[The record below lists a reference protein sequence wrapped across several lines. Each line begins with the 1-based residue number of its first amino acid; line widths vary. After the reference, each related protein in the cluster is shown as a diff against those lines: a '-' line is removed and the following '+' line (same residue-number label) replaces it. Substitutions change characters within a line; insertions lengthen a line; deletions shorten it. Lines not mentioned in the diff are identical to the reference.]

1 MISTAAVDA
10 EICPY
15 WRLAAT
21 RGNQHSQEITNAL
34 IVKRIAAGLGASRG
48 RINARCNGPL
58 HSRLAFAAVR
68 KIDPPVPTEFRV
80 LFTGYVG
87 ERVASTVSFVRDGA
101 LRVIV
106 DPGM

>member
-48 RINARCNGPL
+48 RINATCNGPV

-68 KIDPPVPTEFRV
+68 KIDPPVPDEVCV
-80 LFTGYVG
+80 LITGYG
-87 ERVASTVSFVRDGA
+87 GDQVASHARL
-101 LRVIV
+101 LRL
-106 DPGM
+106 G